1 MRETLGLIQVHRKK
15 IQTFNIKYYIYFLG
29 NVTLTQFMIVA
40 AKSAKCETSHLFLD
54 VVWS

>member
-40 AKSAKCETSHLFLD
+40 AKSATCETSHLFLD